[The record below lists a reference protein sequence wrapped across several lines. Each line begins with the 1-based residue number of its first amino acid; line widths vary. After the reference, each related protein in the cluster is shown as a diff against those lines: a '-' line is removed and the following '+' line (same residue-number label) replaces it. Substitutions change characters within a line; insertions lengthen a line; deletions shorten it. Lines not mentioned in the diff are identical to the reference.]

1 MRLKKK
7 IRPAGPS
14 HLSRTCDLIVTSYL
28 TPLYIAIYDAY
39 WYTASELLFTYGGL
53 IIGHFEM
60 PATPELRD
68 LLAAVAN
75 LSLAKVVRFA
85 VALGV
90 PSRVVD
96 ESKQTHPSDVYLVKY
111 DILRWWIDNAEEDT
125 WEAIATALE
134 SAGVDERN
142 LAKQIRSDHGV
153 HDGKL
158 RNQRVSTTAYNV
170 PQYKSTFLTT

>member
-1 MRLKKK
+1 
-7 IRPAGPS
+7 
-14 HLSRTCDLIVTSYL
+14 
-28 TPLYIAIYDAY
+28 
-39 WYTASELLFTYGGL
+39 
-53 IIGHFEM
+53 M